1 MKKREYTQEEK
12 IQILSAE
19 IFRQIALQAA
29 YVMPLVEKYG
39 DEAIQHAKKEL
50 RKSMVAHYKK
60 IFDSMNLKK
69 RDLGAFH
76 EFFMKEVIAP
86 VEIMGTVGGVVV
98 ERTERKVVTR
108 DTKCTSLEAWKTYTD
123 KPWIMCDIESE
134 VEQGMAEA
142 MNPKMVYT
150 QYSGRKVKGKTQW
163 GLSKGKPN
171 CEFIMEMKD

>member
-1 MKKREYTQEEK
+1 MSKREYTNEEK

-29 YVMPLVEKYG
+29 YVMPLIEKYG
-39 DEAIQHAKKEL
+39 DEAVQHVKKEL

-60 IFDSMNLKK
+60 RFEAAGIKNGNL
-69 RDLGAFH
+69 DDFH

-86 VEIMGTVGGVVV
+86 VAIMGTEGGILV
-98 ERTERKVVTR
+98 EKTKKKMITR
-108 DTKCTSLEAWKTYTD
+108 DTKCTTLNAWRTFTD

-142 MNPKMVYT
+142 MNPKMIYT
-150 QYSGRKVKGKTQW
+150 QYSGPKVKGKTHW
-163 GLSKGKPN
+163 GLSKGKPF
-171 CEFIMEMKD
+171 CEFIMEIKE